1 MPKIFATLKI
11 QASSLIKKKKHLVI
25 AENYLFRNEIFTQ
38 WRTRKPH
45 FHTLYMTYFSKLFQD
60 LIINYVGN
68 FQI

>member
-1 MPKIFATLKI
+1 M
-11 QASSLIKKKKHLVI
+11 

-38 WRTRKPH
+38 WITRKPH

-60 LIINYVGN
+60 LIINYVDN